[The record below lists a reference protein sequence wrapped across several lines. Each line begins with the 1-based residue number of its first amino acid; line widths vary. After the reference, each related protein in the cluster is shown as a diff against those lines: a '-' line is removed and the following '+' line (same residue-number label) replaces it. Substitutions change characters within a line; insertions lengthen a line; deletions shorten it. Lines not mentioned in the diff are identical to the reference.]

1 MKYIAGKAVMGMG
14 LIMGSVLFSCNNG
27 GSTQGSDSTKAN
39 APANDTSAVASQ
51 GADTAHVS
59 DTLPPPFATKSVKN
73 YCKVIGWPDGKT
85 PAAPPGFT
93 VTKFAGD
100 LDNPRF
106 IYVADN
112 GDVFVSEANTE
123 PKGIKA
129 AAAKLLPVGKS
140 QNLGKSANRITIFR
154 NYGGKNP
161 ERHTLLSG
169 LNQPFGML
177 LIGNHFYVANTD
189 GLMVYDYKP
198 GDTVIKSPGKKIL
211 DLPAGGYNNHWTR
224 NIITNAQKNKLYI
237 SVGSGSNVGE
247 HGMNNEL
254 RRADILEVNLDG
266 SGEKIYASGLRNPAG
281 LFFEPVSGTL
291 WAAVNE
297 RDELGDELVPDYITS
312 VKEGAFYGWPYSYY
326 GQHPD
331 PRMKNDPRPD
341 MVQKAIAPD
350 YPVGAHT
357 ASLGFTFYTGNAF
370 PAHYQHGAFIGQHG
384 SWNKSTLAGYKVTFV
399 PFSNSKPAGKMEDFL
414 TGFIADPGKNE
425 VYGRPVGVATMKDGS
440 LLVADDAGN
449 TIWKVSAGS
458 SK

>member
-1 MKYIAGKAVMGMG
+1 M
-14 LIMGSVLFSCNNG
+14 
-27 GSTQGSDSTKAN
+27 SDSSTV
-39 APANDTSAVASQ
+39 TSGA
-51 GADTAHVS
+51 ADT
-59 DTLPPPFATKSVKN
+59 TLPAPFATQSVKN
-73 YCKVIGWPDGKT
+73 YCKVIGWPEGKT
-85 PAAPPGFT
+85 PVAPAGFT

-123 PKGIKA
+123 AKGIKKA
-129 AAAKLLPVGKS
+129 AADLLPVGKS

-154 NYGGKNP
+154 HYGGVTP

-189 GLMVYDYKP
+189 GLMMYDYKP
-198 GDTVIKSPGKKIL
+198 GDTVIKTPGKKIL
-211 DLPAGGYNNHWTR
+211 SLPAGGYNNHWTR
-224 NIITNAQKNKLYI
+224 NIVTNTQKNKIYI

-247 HGMNNEL
+247 HGMANEV
-254 RRADILEVNLDG
+254 RRADIIEVNVDG

-281 LFFEPVSGTL
+281 LYFQPQSGVL

-297 RDELGDELVPDYITS
+297 RDELGDNLVPDYITS
-312 VKEGAFYGWPYSYY
+312 VKEGAFYGWPYSYF

-331 PRMKNDPRPD
+331 PRMKSDPRPD
-341 MVQKAIAPD
+341 MVQKAIVPD

-357 ASLGFTFYTGNAF
+357 ASLGFCFYTGKTF
-370 PAHYQHGAFIGQHG
+370 PGHYQKGAYIGQHG
-384 SWNKSTLAGYKVTFV
+384 SWNRSSLVGYKVAFV
-399 PFSNSKPAGKMEDFL
+399 PFSNGRPAGKMEDFL
-414 TGFIADPGKNE
+414 TGFIADPNKNE
-425 VYGRPVGVATMKDGS
+425 VYGRPVGVATMQDGS

-449 TIWKVSAGS
+449 TIWKVSANS